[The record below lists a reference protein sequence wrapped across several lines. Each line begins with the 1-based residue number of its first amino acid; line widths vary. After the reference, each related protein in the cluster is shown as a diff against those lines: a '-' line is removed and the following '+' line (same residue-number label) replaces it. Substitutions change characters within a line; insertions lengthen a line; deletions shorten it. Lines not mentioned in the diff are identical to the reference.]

1 MFLSYLLIGTHNT
14 VSSCEVTIPKKPPPC
29 MVVFW
34 YNKAMEEYA
43 IKFQDGLLKDGR
55 NGLQVEEA
63 LQQCVERLS
72 QYQSKVLCRENSIA
86 ITHIETAILWLNK
99 RTEDRKKRG
108 VEGTYEV

>member
-1 MFLSYLLIGTHNT
+1 
-14 VSSCEVTIPKKPPPC
+14 
-29 MVVFW
+29 
-34 YNKAMEEYA
+34 MEEYR

-63 LQQCVERLS
+63 LQQCVERLN
-72 QYQSKVLCRENSIA
+72 QYHSKVPCRENAIA

>member
-1 MFLSYLLIGTHNT
+1 
-14 VSSCEVTIPKKPPPC
+14 
-29 MVVFW
+29 
-34 YNKAMEEYA
+34 MEEYS

-63 LQQCVERLS
+63 LQQCVERLN
-72 QYQSKVLCRENSIA
+72 QYQSKVPCRANAIA
-86 ITHIETAILWLNK
+86 ITYIEIAISWLNK